1 MSDAPSDFSDL
12 LNTSAEDA
20 VRPPARPGG
29 TYRGTFKSSADTISR
44 QKRTK
49 GMEMTFVDLEPLAD
63 VDSAAYEKYI
73 SSPAVKPEEDVMTDT
88 FWITQK
94 SLYRI
99 REFCEA
105 CGGSPEGKTILQMV
119 GDAIGERVLLT
130 VQQNVGEKGTFSN
143 ITGYAKDE

>member
-1 MSDAPSDFSDL
+1 MSEAPEDFTDL
-12 LNTSAEDA
+12 LSTQAEDA

-29 TYRGTFKSSADTISR
+29 TYRTTFKSSSDVTSR

-49 GMEMTFVDLEPLAD
+49 GLEFTFVDLEPLSD
-63 VDSAAYEKYI
+63 VDSEAWQAYI
-73 SSPAVKPEEDVMTDT
+73 ASPAVKPEEDQMSDT
-88 FWITQK
+88 FWITRK

-105 CGGSPEGKTILQMV
+105 CGTPPAGRTILQMV
-119 GDAIGERVLLT
+119 ADSIGERVLIT

-143 ITGYAKDE
+143 ITGYAKDK